1 MDWAFRNKYVGA
13 VVSPN
18 GTEKVDKAGRYYII
32 NFSPQSPQILCV
44 PVEQYETTK
53 KYLNLDALVQESEH
67 LNLLVLVQQSETA
80 NLHPGQQ
87 TPGHDQAGQDYILYK
102 AQSL

>member
-1 MDWAFRNKYVGA
+1 MKLQNK
-13 VVSPN
+13 
-18 GTEKVDKAGRYYII
+18 
-32 NFSPQSPQILCV
+32 
-44 PVEQYETTK
+44 
-53 KYLNLDALVQESEH
+53 LNLDVLVQESEH